1 MSANKNKAIWFL
13 FTTMLS
19 IFNICT
25 IYIFARN
32 WPFYAVTLN
41 AILSLGGLVFQ
52 MHVDDKKQKKLSL
65 LPVRIILWLNS
76 VSVFLMLG
84 LSLFTLT
91 SQYHNHLEPDKT
103 IHSVEDLKQVMEESE
118 EGVYLLET
126 DELYIYYADYN
137 NLSFV
142 AGKRPSKEDE
152 SLIMCVAAAFQGS
165 YEPGFSHDNI
175 VGWHASGGQ
184 LERGKPEKNLGAFT
198 YVDGEARIFNIED
211 SEAAIKEAAERG
223 GCGFQQFVRQV
234 GFHILLH
241 VKENSRCGNTGNDQR
256 DEGIHQ
262 INFPQKAEKSKCS
275 DLGRDHHN
283 GKDKGEHCLL
293 EPEVIGVDGIR
304 CHSGEVRTQS
314 RCTKCHEEAVHQS
327 LKYREIAV
335 VKQIIEVF

>member
-65 LPVRIILWLNS
+65 LPVRIILWINS

-137 NLSFV
+137 NISFV

-211 SEAAIKEAAERG
+211 SETAIKEAAERG
-223 GCGFQQFVRQV
+223 GCGFQQFVVLYNGER
-234 GFHILLH
+234 GTHTSDEF
-241 VKENSRCGNTGNDQR
+241 RCYR
-256 DEGIHQ
+256 VLAVI
-262 INFPQKAEKSKCS
+262 
-275 DLGRDHHN
+275 N
-283 GKDKGEHCLL
+283 GKACIIDTKTQMHYDEFVMTL
-293 EPEVIGVDGIR
+293 EDFGIQNALYCDMGSGWNYSWYRKANGKTVDIIGTPWLFS
-304 CHSGEVRTQS
+304 HNW
-314 RCTKCHEEAVHQS
+314 
-327 LKYREIAV
+327 L
-335 VKQIIEVF
+335 VFEK

>member
-65 LPVRIILWLNS
+65 LPVRIILWINS

-103 IHSVEDLKQVMEESE
+103 IHSVDELTQVMEESE
-118 EGVYLLET
+118 DGVYLLET

-137 NLSFV
+137 NISFV

-211 SEAAIKEAAERG
+211 SEEAIKEAAERG
-223 GCGFQQFVRQV
+223 GCGFQQFVVLYNGER
-234 GFHILLH
+234 GTHSSDEF
-241 VKENSRCGNTGNDQR
+241 RCYR
-256 DEGIHQ
+256 VLAVI
-262 INFPQKAEKSKCS
+262 
-275 DLGRDHHN
+275 N
-283 GKDKGEHCLL
+283 GKACIIDTKTQMHYDEFVMTL
-293 EPEVIGVDGIR
+293 EDFGIQNALYCDMGSGWNYSWYRKANGKTVDIIGTPWLFS
-304 CHSGEVRTQS
+304 HNW
-314 RCTKCHEEAVHQS
+314 
-327 LKYREIAV
+327 L
-335 VKQIIEVF
+335 VFEK

>member
-52 MHVDDKKQKKLSL
+52 MHVDDKRQKKLSL
-65 LPVRIILWLNS
+65 LPVRIILWINS

-103 IHSVEDLKQVMEESE
+103 IHSVDELTQVMEESE
-118 EGVYLLET
+118 DGVYLLET

-137 NLSFV
+137 NISFV

-152 SLIMCVAAAFQGS
+152 SSIMCVAAAFQGS

-223 GCGFQQFVRQV
+223 GCGFQQFVVLYNGER
-234 GFHILLH
+234 GTHSSDEF
-241 VKENSRCGNTGNDQR
+241 RCYR
-256 DEGIHQ
+256 VLAVI
-262 INFPQKAEKSKCS
+262 
-275 DLGRDHHN
+275 N
-283 GKDKGEHCLL
+283 GKACIIDTKTQMHYDEFVMTL
-293 EPEVIGVDGIR
+293 EDFGIQNALYCDMGSGWNYSWYRKANGKTVDIIGTPWLFS
-304 CHSGEVRTQS
+304 HNW
-314 RCTKCHEEAVHQS
+314 
-327 LKYREIAV
+327 L
-335 VKQIIEVF
+335 VFEK

>member
-1 MSANKNKAIWFL
+1 MSANNNKAIWFL

-65 LPVRIILWLNS
+65 LPVRIILWINS

-103 IHSVEDLKQVMEESE
+103 VHSVEDLKQVMEESE
-118 EGVYLLET
+118 DGVYLLET

-137 NLSFV
+137 NISFV

-223 GCGFQQFVRQV
+223 GCGFQQFVVLYNGER
-234 GFHILLH
+234 GTHTSDEF
-241 VKENSRCGNTGNDQR
+241 RCYR
-256 DEGIHQ
+256 VLAVI
-262 INFPQKAEKSKCS
+262 
-275 DLGRDHHN
+275 N
-283 GKDKGEHCLL
+283 GKACIIDTKTQMHYDEFVMTL
-293 EPEVIGVDGIR
+293 EDFGIQNALYCDMGSGWNYSWYRKANGKTVDIIGTPWLFS
-304 CHSGEVRTQS
+304 HNW
-314 RCTKCHEEAVHQS
+314 
-327 LKYREIAV
+327 L
-335 VKQIIEVF
+335 VFEK

>member
-52 MHVDDKKQKKLSL
+52 MHVDAKKQKKLSL
-65 LPVRIILWLNS
+65 LPVRIILWINS

-103 IHSVEDLKQVMEESE
+103 IHSVDELTQVMEESE
-118 EGVYLLET
+118 DGVYLLET

-137 NLSFV
+137 NISFV

-223 GCGFQQFVRQV
+223 GCGFQQFVVLYNGER
-234 GFHILLH
+234 GTHSSDEF
-241 VKENSRCGNTGNDQR
+241 RCYR
-256 DEGIHQ
+256 VLAVI
-262 INFPQKAEKSKCS
+262 
-275 DLGRDHHN
+275 N
-283 GKDKGEHCLL
+283 GKACIIDTKTQMHYDEFVMTL
-293 EPEVIGVDGIR
+293 EDFGIQNALYCDMGSGWNYSWYRKANGKTVDIIGTPWLFS
-304 CHSGEVRTQS
+304 HNW
-314 RCTKCHEEAVHQS
+314 
-327 LKYREIAV
+327 L
-335 VKQIIEVF
+335 VFEK

>member
-65 LPVRIILWLNS
+65 LPVRIILWINS

-103 IHSVEDLKQVMEESE
+103 IHSVDELTQVMEESKD
-118 EGVYLLET
+118 GVYLLET

-137 NLSFV
+137 NISFV

-165 YEPGFSHDNI
+165 YESGFSHDNI

-223 GCGFQQFVRQV
+223 GCGFQQFVVLYNGER
-234 GFHILLH
+234 GTHSSDEF
-241 VKENSRCGNTGNDQR
+241 RCYR
-256 DEGIHQ
+256 VLAVI
-262 INFPQKAEKSKCS
+262 
-275 DLGRDHHN
+275 N
-283 GKDKGEHCLL
+283 GKACIIDTKTQMHYDEFVMTL
-293 EPEVIGVDGIR
+293 EDFGIQNALYCDMGSGWNYSWYRKANGKTVDIIGTPWLFS
-304 CHSGEVRTQS
+304 HNW
-314 RCTKCHEEAVHQS
+314 
-327 LKYREIAV
+327 L
-335 VKQIIEVF
+335 VFEK

>member
-52 MHVDDKKQKKLSL
+52 MHVDDKRQKKLSL
-65 LPVRIILWLNS
+65 LPVRIILWINS

-103 IHSVEDLKQVMEESE
+103 IHSVEDLKQVMEESKD
-118 EGVYLLET
+118 GVYLLET

-137 NLSFV
+137 NISFV

-223 GCGFQQFVRQV
+223 GCGFQQFVVLYNGER
-234 GFHILLH
+234 GTHSSDEF
-241 VKENSRCGNTGNDQR
+241 RCYRVLAVIKGKACIIDTKTQMHY
-256 DEGIHQ
+256 DEFVMTLEDFGIQ
-262 INFPQKAEKSKCS
+262 NALYCDMGSGWNYSWYRKA
-275 DLGRDHHN
+275 N
-283 GKDKGEHCLL
+283 GKTVDI
-293 EPEVIGVDGIR
+293 IGTPWLFS
-304 CHSGEVRTQS
+304 HNW
-314 RCTKCHEEAVHQS
+314 
-327 LKYREIAV
+327 L
-335 VKQIIEVF
+335 VFEK

>member
-137 NLSFV
+137 NISFV
-142 AGKRPSKEDE
+142 AGKRPSKEE
-152 SLIMCVAAAFQGS
+152 TSSIMCVAAAFQGS

-223 GCGFQQFVRQV
+223 GCGFQQ
-234 GFHILLH
+234 
-241 VKENSRCGNTGNDQR
+241 
-256 DEGIHQ
+256 
-262 INFPQKAEKSKCS
+262 CS
-275 DLGRDHHN
+275 
-283 GKDKGEHCLL
+283 
-293 EPEVIGVDGIR
+293 
-304 CHSGEVRTQS
+304 
-314 RCTKCHEEAVHQS
+314 
-327 LKYREIAV
+327 
-335 VKQIIEVF
+335 

>member
-65 LPVRIILWLNS
+65 LPVRIILWINS

-103 IHSVEDLKQVMEESE
+103 IHSVEDLKQVMEETKD
-118 EGVYLLET
+118 GVYLLET

-137 NLSFV
+137 NISFV

-211 SEAAIKEAAERG
+211 SEEAIKEAAERG
-223 GCGFQQFVRQV
+223 GCGFQQFVVLYNGER
-234 GFHILLH
+234 GTHSSDEF
-241 VKENSRCGNTGNDQR
+241 RCYR
-256 DEGIHQ
+256 VLAVI
-262 INFPQKAEKSKCS
+262 
-275 DLGRDHHN
+275 N
-283 GKDKGEHCLL
+283 GKACIIDTKTQMHYDEFVMTL
-293 EPEVIGVDGIR
+293 EDFGIQNALYCDMGSGWNYSWYRKANGKTVDIIGTPWLFS
-304 CHSGEVRTQS
+304 HNW
-314 RCTKCHEEAVHQS
+314 
-327 LKYREIAV
+327 L
-335 VKQIIEVF
+335 VFEK

>member
-65 LPVRIILWLNS
+65 LPVRIILWINS

-126 DELYIYYADYN
+126 DELYSYYADYN
-137 NLSFV
+137 NISFV
-142 AGKRPSKEDE
+142 AGKRPSKEE
-152 SLIMCVAAAFQGS
+152 TSSIMCVAAAFQGS

-198 YVDGEARIFNIED
+198 YVDGEARIFNIEG
-211 SEAAIKEAAERG
+211 SEAAIKEAAKRG
-223 GCGFQQFVRQV
+223 GCGFQQFVVLYNGER
-234 GFHILLH
+234 GTHTSDEF
-241 VKENSRCGNTGNDQR
+241 RCYR
-256 DEGIHQ
+256 VLAVI
-262 INFPQKAEKSKCS
+262 
-275 DLGRDHHN
+275 N
-283 GKDKGEHCLL
+283 GKACIIDTKTQMHYDEFVMTL
-293 EPEVIGVDGIR
+293 EDFGIQNALYCDMGSGWNYSWYRKANGKTVDIIGTPWLFS
-304 CHSGEVRTQS
+304 HNW
-314 RCTKCHEEAVHQS
+314 
-327 LKYREIAV
+327 L
-335 VKQIIEVF
+335 VFEK

>member
-65 LPVRIILWLNS
+65 LPVRIILWINS

-103 IHSVEDLKQVMEESE
+103 IHSVEDLKQVMEESKD
-118 EGVYLLET
+118 GVYLLET

-137 NLSFV
+137 NISFV

-211 SEAAIKEAAERG
+211 SEEAIKEAAERG
-223 GCGFQQFVRQV
+223 GCGFQQFVVLYNGER
-234 GFHILLH
+234 GTHSSDEF
-241 VKENSRCGNTGNDQR
+241 RCYR
-256 DEGIHQ
+256 VLAVI
-262 INFPQKAEKSKCS
+262 
-275 DLGRDHHN
+275 N
-283 GKDKGEHCLL
+283 GKACIIDTKTQMHYDEFVMTL
-293 EPEVIGVDGIR
+293 EDFGIQNALYCDMGSGWNYSWYRKANGKTVDIIGTPWLFS
-304 CHSGEVRTQS
+304 HNW
-314 RCTKCHEEAVHQS
+314 
-327 LKYREIAV
+327 L
-335 VKQIIEVF
+335 VFEK

>member
-52 MHVDDKKQKKLSL
+52 MHVDDKRQKKLSL
-65 LPVRIILWLNS
+65 LPVRIILWINS
-76 VSVFLMLG
+76 VSVILMLG

-103 IHSVEDLKQVMEESE
+103 IHSVDELTQVMEESE
-118 EGVYLLET
+118 DGVYLLET

-137 NLSFV
+137 NISFV
-142 AGKRPSKEDE
+142 AGKRPSKEE
-152 SLIMCVAAAFQGS
+152 TSSIMCVAAAFQGS

-223 GCGFQQFVRQV
+223 GCGFQQFVVLYNGER
-234 GFHILLH
+234 GTHSSDEF
-241 VKENSRCGNTGNDQR
+241 RCYR
-256 DEGIHQ
+256 VLAVI
-262 INFPQKAEKSKCS
+262 
-275 DLGRDHHN
+275 N
-283 GKDKGEHCLL
+283 GKACIIDTKTQMHYDEFVMTL
-293 EPEVIGVDGIR
+293 EDFGIQNALYCDMGSGWNYSWYRKANGKTVDIIGTPWLFS
-304 CHSGEVRTQS
+304 HNW
-314 RCTKCHEEAVHQS
+314 
-327 LKYREIAV
+327 L
-335 VKQIIEVF
+335 VFEK

>member
-65 LPVRIILWLNS
+65 LPVRIILWINS

-118 EGVYLLET
+118 DGVYLLET

-137 NLSFV
+137 NISFV

-211 SEAAIKEAAERG
+211 SEEAIKEAAERG
-223 GCGFQQFVRQV
+223 GCGFQQFVVLYNGER
-234 GFHILLH
+234 GTHSSDEF
-241 VKENSRCGNTGNDQR
+241 RCYR
-256 DEGIHQ
+256 VLAVI
-262 INFPQKAEKSKCS
+262 
-275 DLGRDHHN
+275 N
-283 GKDKGEHCLL
+283 GKACIIDTKTQMHYDEFVMTL
-293 EPEVIGVDGIR
+293 EDFGIQNALYCDMGSGWNYSWYRKANGKTVDIIGTPWLFS
-304 CHSGEVRTQS
+304 HNW
-314 RCTKCHEEAVHQS
+314 
-327 LKYREIAV
+327 L
-335 VKQIIEVF
+335 VFEK

>member
-52 MHVDDKKQKKLSL
+52 MHVDDKRQKKLSL
-65 LPVRIILWLNS
+65 LPVRIILWINS

-103 IHSVEDLKQVMEESE
+103 IHSVDELTQVMEESGD
-118 EGVYLLET
+118 GVYLLET

-137 NLSFV
+137 NISFV

-223 GCGFQQFVRQV
+223 GCGFQQFVVLYNGER
-234 GFHILLH
+234 GTHSSDEF
-241 VKENSRCGNTGNDQR
+241 RCYR
-256 DEGIHQ
+256 VLAVI
-262 INFPQKAEKSKCS
+262 
-275 DLGRDHHN
+275 N
-283 GKDKGEHCLL
+283 GKACIIDTKTQMHYDEFVMTL
-293 EPEVIGVDGIR
+293 EDFGIQNALYCDMGSGWNYSWYRKANGKTVDIIGTPWLFS
-304 CHSGEVRTQS
+304 HNW
-314 RCTKCHEEAVHQS
+314 
-327 LKYREIAV
+327 L
-335 VKQIIEVF
+335 VFEK

>member
-65 LPVRIILWLNS
+65 LPVRIILWINS

-103 IHSVEDLKQVMEESE
+103 VHSVEDLKQVMEESKD
-118 EGVYLLET
+118 GVYLLET

-137 NLSFV
+137 NISFV

-223 GCGFQQFVRQV
+223 GCGFQQFVVLYNGER
-234 GFHILLH
+234 GTHSSDEF
-241 VKENSRCGNTGNDQR
+241 RCYR
-256 DEGIHQ
+256 VLAVI
-262 INFPQKAEKSKCS
+262 
-275 DLGRDHHN
+275 N
-283 GKDKGEHCLL
+283 GKACIIDTKTQMHYDEFVMTL
-293 EPEVIGVDGIR
+293 EDFGIQNALYCDMGSGWNYSWYRKANGKTVDIIGTPWLFS
-304 CHSGEVRTQS
+304 HNW
-314 RCTKCHEEAVHQS
+314 
-327 LKYREIAV
+327 L
-335 VKQIIEVF
+335 VFEK

>member
-65 LPVRIILWLNS
+65 LPVRIILWINS

-103 IHSVEDLKQVMEESE
+103 VHSVEDLKQVMEESE
-118 EGVYLLET
+118 DGVYLLET

-137 NLSFV
+137 NISFV
-142 AGKRPSKEDE
+142 AGKRPSKEDA
-152 SLIMCVAAAFQGS
+152 SSIMCVAAAFQGS

-211 SEAAIKEAAERG
+211 SEAAIKEAAGRG
-223 GCGFQQFVRQV
+223 GCGFQQFVVLYNGER
-234 GFHILLH
+234 GTHTSDEF
-241 VKENSRCGNTGNDQR
+241 RCYR
-256 DEGIHQ
+256 VLAVI
-262 INFPQKAEKSKCS
+262 
-275 DLGRDHHN
+275 N
-283 GKDKGEHCLL
+283 GKACIIDTKTQMHYDEFVMTL
-293 EPEVIGVDGIR
+293 EDFGIQNALYCDMGSGWNYSWYRKANGKTVDIIGTPWLFS
-304 CHSGEVRTQS
+304 HNW
-314 RCTKCHEEAVHQS
+314 
-327 LKYREIAV
+327 L
-335 VKQIIEVF
+335 VFEK

>member
-65 LPVRIILWLNS
+65 LPVRIILWINS

-103 IHSVEDLKQVMEESE
+103 IHSVEDLKQVMDESE

-137 NLSFV
+137 NISFV
-142 AGKRPSKEDE
+142 AGKRPSKEE
-152 SLIMCVAAAFQGS
+152 TSSIMCVAAAFQGS

-223 GCGFQQFVRQV
+223 GCGFQQFVVLYNGER
-234 GFHILLH
+234 GTHTSDEF
-241 VKENSRCGNTGNDQR
+241 RCYR
-256 DEGIHQ
+256 VLAVI
-262 INFPQKAEKSKCS
+262 
-275 DLGRDHHN
+275 N
-283 GKDKGEHCLL
+283 GKACIIDTKTQMHYDEFVMTL
-293 EPEVIGVDGIR
+293 EDFGIQNALYCDMGSGWNYSWYRKANGKTVDIIGTPWLFS
-304 CHSGEVRTQS
+304 HNW
-314 RCTKCHEEAVHQS
+314 
-327 LKYREIAV
+327 L
-335 VKQIIEVF
+335 VFEK

>member
-65 LPVRIILWLNS
+65 LPVRIILWINS

-103 IHSVEDLKQVMEESE
+103 IHSVDELTQVMEESKD
-118 EGVYLLET
+118 GVYLLET

-137 NLSFV
+137 NISFV
-142 AGKRPSKEDE
+142 AGKRPSKEE
-152 SLIMCVAAAFQGS
+152 TSSIMCVAAAFQGS

-223 GCGFQQFVRQV
+223 GCGFQQFVVLYNGER
-234 GFHILLH
+234 GTHSSDEF
-241 VKENSRCGNTGNDQR
+241 RCYR
-256 DEGIHQ
+256 VLAVI
-262 INFPQKAEKSKCS
+262 
-275 DLGRDHHN
+275 N
-283 GKDKGEHCLL
+283 GKACIIDTKTQMHYDEFVMTL
-293 EPEVIGVDGIR
+293 EDFGIQNALYCDMGSGWNYSWYRKANGKTVDIIGTPWLFS
-304 CHSGEVRTQS
+304 HNW
-314 RCTKCHEEAVHQS
+314 
-327 LKYREIAV
+327 L
-335 VKQIIEVF
+335 VFEK

>member
-52 MHVDDKKQKKLSL
+52 MHVDDKRQKKLSL
-65 LPVRIILWLNS
+65 LPVRIILWINS

-118 EGVYLLET
+118 DGVYLLET

-137 NLSFV
+137 NISFV

-223 GCGFQQFVRQV
+223 GCGFQQFVVLYNGER
-234 GFHILLH
+234 GTHSSDEF
-241 VKENSRCGNTGNDQR
+241 RCYR
-256 DEGIHQ
+256 VLAVI
-262 INFPQKAEKSKCS
+262 
-275 DLGRDHHN
+275 N
-283 GKDKGEHCLL
+283 GKACIIDTKTQMHYDEFVMTL
-293 EPEVIGVDGIR
+293 EDFGIQNALYCDMGSGWNYSWYRKANGKTVDIIGTPWLFS
-304 CHSGEVRTQS
+304 HNW
-314 RCTKCHEEAVHQS
+314 
-327 LKYREIAV
+327 L
-335 VKQIIEVF
+335 VFEK

>member
-65 LPVRIILWLNS
+65 LPVRIILWINS

-103 IHSVEDLKQVMEESE
+103 IHSVEDLKQVMEESKD
-118 EGVYLLET
+118 GVYLLET

-137 NLSFV
+137 NISFV

-223 GCGFQQFVRQV
+223 GCGFQQFVVLYNGER
-234 GFHILLH
+234 GTHSSDEF
-241 VKENSRCGNTGNDQR
+241 RCYR
-256 DEGIHQ
+256 VLAVI
-262 INFPQKAEKSKCS
+262 
-275 DLGRDHHN
+275 N
-283 GKDKGEHCLL
+283 GKACIIDTKTQMHYDEFVMTL
-293 EPEVIGVDGIR
+293 EDFGIQNALYCDMGSGWNYSWYRKANGKTVDIIGTPWLFS
-304 CHSGEVRTQS
+304 HNW
-314 RCTKCHEEAVHQS
+314 
-327 LKYREIAV
+327 L
-335 VKQIIEVF
+335 VFEK

>member
-41 AILSLGGLVFQ
+41 AILSLGGLAFQ

-65 LPVRIILWLNS
+65 LPVRIILWINS

-103 IHSVEDLKQVMEESE
+103 IHSVDELTQVMEESE
-118 EGVYLLET
+118 DGVYLLET

-137 NLSFV
+137 NISFV

-223 GCGFQQFVRQV
+223 GCGFQQFVVLYNGER
-234 GFHILLH
+234 GTHSSDEF
-241 VKENSRCGNTGNDQR
+241 RCYR
-256 DEGIHQ
+256 VLAVI
-262 INFPQKAEKSKCS
+262 
-275 DLGRDHHN
+275 N
-283 GKDKGEHCLL
+283 GKACIIDTKTQMHYDEFVMTL
-293 EPEVIGVDGIR
+293 EDFGIQNALYCDMGSGWNYSWYRKANGKTVDIIGTPWLFS
-304 CHSGEVRTQS
+304 HNW
-314 RCTKCHEEAVHQS
+314 
-327 LKYREIAV
+327 L
-335 VKQIIEVF
+335 VFEK